1 MQVIKRNGNKIDF
14 NPNKILLR
22 IKKQSE
28 GLKVNADEV
37 FIKVT
42 QGIADNMTTSQLDDL
57 ISVVSES
64 LAMNHPDYSKLA
76 SNISISKLHKETDDS
91 FLKTSKKLYNNGLLS
106 DFYFNKIKENIDLID
121 SVIDYKRDYNFDYFG
136 WSSLKDIYLSPMFG
150 EVDQARNKVRICII
164 IHC

>member
-14 NPNKILLR
+14 NPSRILTR

-42 QGIADNMTTSQLDDL
+42 QGLADNMTTNQLDDL

-76 SNISISKLHKETDDS
+76 ANIAISKLHKETEDN
-91 FLKTSKKLYNNGLLS
+91 FMKATKKMYNGGLLN
-106 DFYFNKIKENIDLID
+106 DKYYED
-121 SVIDYKRDYNFDYFG
+121 VQ
-136 WSSLKDIYLSPMFG
+136 WW
-150 EVDQARNKVRICII
+150 II
-164 IHC
+164 ERCLL